1 LIETTPT
8 PATRYS
14 CFSIPWASRTE
25 SRLAQA
31 APAASVRR
39 GRGAPSE
46 SPDRR
51 PAENRATRRL
61 NSLREAPAAI
71 DFTPFLTHF

>member
-1 LIETTPT
+1 V
-8 PATRYS
+8 
-14 CFSIPWASRTE
+14 
-25 SRLAQA
+25 
-31 APAASVRR
+31 SVEDREQVGSSGA
-39 GRGAPSE
+39 GRIGSPRPCGPSE

-61 NSLREAPAAI
+61 NFLREAPAAI